1 MIWGIVYYCFNHMKL
16 PGNPQ
21 KLSSFSKPVSLE
33 KTKMLSNFNFIN
45 SSNPAKKL
53 SCSLKINESPLKWFS
68 QLVDLVFVGLHLQG
82 GGDKLVY
89 LTLETPL

>member
-1 MIWGIVYYCFNHMKL
+1 MKL

-33 KTKMLSNFNFIN
+33 KTKMLSNFNFIT

-68 QLVDLVFVGLHLQG
+68 QLVDPVFVGLHLQG

-89 LTLETPL
+89 LTLETPLKSIKIH